1 MEGANGLKNDGWNLF
16 AYGGAQQSLPHD
28 WRISLNIYGQTPW
41 IMLQGKGSSFF
52 DYGLSVNK
60 SFLKKRLTLSAFASN
75 FFKKYQH
82 PTSSIEGVG
91 FIQDSWNKY
100 TRQRFGVS
108 VSYRI
113 GELKASVKK
122 AARTISNDVV
132 KVAVAENNLPVLS

>member
-1 MEGANGLKNDGWNLF
+1 MVRRLGSCCREEG
-16 AYGGAQQSLPHD
+16 
-28 WRISLNIYGQTPW
+28 
-41 IMLQGKGSSFF
+41 SFF

-122 AARTISNDVV
+122 AARTISNDDV
-132 KVAVAENNLPVLS
+132 KSSGGEGGGGGE